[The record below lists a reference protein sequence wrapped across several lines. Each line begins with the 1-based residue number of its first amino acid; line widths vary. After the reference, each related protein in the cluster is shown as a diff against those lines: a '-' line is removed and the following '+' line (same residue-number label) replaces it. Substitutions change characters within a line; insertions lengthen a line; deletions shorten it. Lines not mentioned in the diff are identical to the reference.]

1 MDNEIIVPTEI
12 SIKDKKHSVKGKV
25 NRVAIFARSKVIE
38 VLAPNNEKYYLNY
51 YKDSLIIG
59 GKLDIVAEASFIAK
73 VFSEGIV
80 IDAPHPIINALIPQL
95 SVSIPNKGKIFSQ
108 LQIHFPLQEV
118 AFVATTIDSFFDKE
132 ELIKIIDKVYFHFRR
147 SGNFMKSFQV
157 VQILSDFSPTLQTA
171 KDRLYS
177 QEFNSYHDFYHSS
190 NLHSILLKDPLFV
203 EIHCFQN
210 RSQPDERNLLDD
222 IVSKQNA
229 LVELLLWLENVDMYQ
244 GAKSIDKY
252 TEIALRYVT
261 MEEWIQLVG
270 QVNINPFREL
280 PSSKSIIEKMLKKG
294 NYEKAAL
301 CLLPFIE
308 DLPSSYDAVL
318 GTIWEN
324 TDPKFVIANLDE
336 FMTLLQHLPHE
347 EKTKQLEQKVF
358 QLAVS
363 LLEENGLK
371 SVREKLLPI
380 DSLLPQSEVL
390 RKINEMVELAE
401 DPDRMMEMGD
411 YYAEFKQFD
420 KAIDCFFWEM
430 ELQPQNPSPVQ
441 KISKMY
447 QSKGMKEEA
456 ASYQKLYGQ
465 LKSNQETG

>member
-1 MDNEIIVPTEI
+1 
-12 SIKDKKHSVKGKV
+12 
-25 NRVAIFARSKVIE
+25 
-38 VLAPNNEKYYLNY
+38 
-51 YKDSLIIG
+51 
-59 GKLDIVAEASFIAK
+59 
-73 VFSEGIV
+73 
-80 IDAPHPIINALIPQL
+80 
-95 SVSIPNKGKIFSQ
+95 
-108 LQIHFPLQEV
+108 
-118 AFVATTIDSFFDKE
+118 
-132 ELIKIIDKVYFHFRR
+132 
-147 SGNFMKSFQV
+147 
-157 VQILSDFSPTLQTA
+157 
-171 KDRLYS
+171 LYS
-177 QEFNSYHDFYHSS
+177 QEFSSYHDFYHSS

-203 EIHCFQN
+203 ELHCFKN
-210 RSQPDERNLLDD
+210 RSQLDERILLEEILSEQDNL
-222 IVSKQNA
+222 VQ
-229 LVELLLWLENVDMYQ
+229 LLLWLENVDMHQ
-244 GAKSIDKY
+244 GAKSIEKY
-252 TEIALRYVT
+252 TEIALRFVT

-280 PSSKSIIEKMLKKG
+280 PGSKSIIEKMVKKG
-294 NYEKAAL
+294 NNEKAAL

-308 DLPSSYDAVL
+308 DLPASYDAVL
-318 GTIWEN
+318 SAIWEN
-324 TDPKFVIANLDE
+324 ADPKFVIANLDE
-336 FMTLLQHLPHE
+336 FMTLLQHLPDE

-363 LLEENGLK
+363 LLEDNGLK
-371 SVREKLLPI
+371 SVCEKLLPI
-380 DSLLPQSEVL
+380 HSLLPNSEVL

-465 LKSNQETG
+465 IKSNQETG